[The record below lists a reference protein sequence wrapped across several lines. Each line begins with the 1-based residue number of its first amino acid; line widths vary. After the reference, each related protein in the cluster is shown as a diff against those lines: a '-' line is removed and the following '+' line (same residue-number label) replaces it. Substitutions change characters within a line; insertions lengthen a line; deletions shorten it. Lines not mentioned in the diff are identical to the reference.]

1 MTFKT
6 ALLTVL
12 VTALALFGAVAGK
25 SGCGG
30 TPDKPHVTTSDNVTG
45 IIWTMPWSWTCLSK
59 RIIEVEVRADGE
71 VYLTSNLQITARGE
85 AQLRIRLPCGVYT
98 VSAMFKTVF
107 RPEGVK
113 SQFVVE
119 SCSSPPDV
127 VPPTPPPSQCPQV
140 CPETSGLGVG
150 VGVGVG

>member
-25 SGCGG
+25 SGCSGA
-30 TPDKPHVTTSDNVTG
+30 PDEPDVTTSDNVTG

-85 AQLRIRLPCGVYT
+85 AQLRIRIGR
-98 VSAMFKTVF
+98 SRQEKI
-107 RPEGVK
+107 
-113 SQFVVE
+113 
-119 SCSSPPDV
+119 
-127 VPPTPPPSQCPQV
+127 
-140 CPETSGLGVG
+140 LGCKMDCFSER
-150 VGVGVG
+150 